1 MVGFLLFFV
10 EKIFLAVVDLS
21 TVRPL
26 PVMSFVSLAVCVRV
40 VSCFFFSCVDASRGR
55 NIKGF

>member
-1 MVGFLLFFV
+1 M